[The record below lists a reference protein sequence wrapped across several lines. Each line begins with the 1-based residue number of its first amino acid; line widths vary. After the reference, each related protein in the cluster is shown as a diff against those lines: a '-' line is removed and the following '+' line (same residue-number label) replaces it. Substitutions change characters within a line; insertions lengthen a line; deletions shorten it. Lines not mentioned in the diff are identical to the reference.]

1 MQGIVC
7 QDCIDSGVADRFYDE
22 VVAIEDSPFYVKAA
36 RFDELAFEYYAV
48 DAAGIRHW
56 AERAWDAEV
65 AAMAANRQMQIHEGK
80 CPGEL
85 QDWFDQVDMQHDLR
99 RGE

>member
-1 MQGIVC
+1 MAQVQIES
-7 QDCIDSGVADRFYDE
+7 IDN
-22 VVAIEDSPFYVKAA
+22 IEESPFYVKAA
-36 RFDELAFEYYAV
+36 RFDQLAFEYYAV

-65 AAMAANRQMQIHEGK
+65 AAMAANRQMIIHEGK
-80 CPGEL
+80 CPGDL
-85 QDWFDQVDMQHDLR
+85 ADWFDQVDMQHDLR